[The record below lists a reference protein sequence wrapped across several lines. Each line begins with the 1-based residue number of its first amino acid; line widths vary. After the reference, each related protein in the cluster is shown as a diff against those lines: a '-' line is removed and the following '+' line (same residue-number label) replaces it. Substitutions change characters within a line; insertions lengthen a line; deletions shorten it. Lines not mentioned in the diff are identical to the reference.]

1 MKTTLNSENQHH
13 PRFPLIMCF
22 LTSGVNHGP
31 GGRRCEFPPGLA
43 AREPGA
49 LDASCDFSRSR
60 VPIPEMEDVGLVD
73 DMTINRHGVC
83 GALLHARHP
92 HGAVQVS

>member
-1 MKTTLNSENQHH
+1 MMAEKKG
-13 PRFPLIMCF
+13 FPDLSNKDKECPVQF
-22 LTSGVNHGP
+22 
-31 GGRRCEFPPGLA
+31 EFHPPGLA